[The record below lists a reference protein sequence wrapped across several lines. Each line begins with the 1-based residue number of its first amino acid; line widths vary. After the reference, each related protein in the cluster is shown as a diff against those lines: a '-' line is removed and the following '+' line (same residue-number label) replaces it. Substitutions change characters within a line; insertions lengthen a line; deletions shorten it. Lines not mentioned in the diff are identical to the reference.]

1 VTVHPGGTIG
11 VNQSA
16 GATTEEDISKVP
28 TDSPAPDKW
37 GLSKERISP
46 AKYRPLRIDEAELA
60 DISGRGGAKRFML
73 RNPGNDTYVRLGEE
87 ELFLWN
93 LMDGRHTVRDLALE
107 YVSQYAVPR
116 PETLLN
122 LLELLSS
129 NGFLK
134 GEPPP
139 AMHPMVVQS
148 QKRRM
153 LASLRRLTH
162 YLIHGTLA
170 AKHIDRYFD
179 WLYRHAAHYLYTP
192 PALIVIIFLI
202 LADIAFFI
210 YFFLIQHVD
219 LLISPSGVHI
229 VDIVSLMLIVYGSLV
244 IHELA
249 HGLTVKAYGR
259 RVLRAG
265 FMLYFGL
272 PLAFTDTTDIWM
284 KPRRARIAVS
294 LAGPCANA
302 AVGGLLF
309 LIAAFLSEGT
319 VRDILLHGG
328 ILSSVVFFL
337 NLLPVAETDGH
348 YIIQDY
354 LEIPR
359 LRSKALHFISH
370 DMWLKSARRKP
381 WARDEFTFLM
391 YGLVTVAGTVF
402 LVYLGIHFWI
412 TTGSKVVDE
421 VIRRPHLVLEI
432 FGVLVVIAGISAL
445 FYGLLA
451 RKRHITAEHI
461 VGLQRKERSDITR
474 GK

>member
-1 VTVHPGGTIG
+1 MS
-11 VNQSA
+11 VNQSV
-16 GATTEEDISKVP
+16 GARTEEDIAKVQ

-37 GLSKERISP
+37 SLSKERISP

-73 RNPGNDTYVRLGEE
+73 RNPGNDIYLSLGEE

-122 LLELLSS
+122 LLELLTS

-134 GEPPP
+134 GEPPQ

-153 LASLRRLTH
+153 LASLHRLTH

-170 AKHIDRYFD
+170 TTHIDKYFD
-179 WLYRHAAHYLYTP
+179 WLYRHAARPLYTP
-192 PALIVIIFLI
+192 PALIVIICLI

-219 LLISPSGVHI
+219 LLISTRGVHI
-229 VDIVSLMLIVYGSLV
+229 VDIVSLMLIVYGGLV
-244 IHELA
+244 IHEVA

-259 RVLRAG
+259 RVLRG
-265 FMLYFGL
+265 GVMLYFGV
-272 PLAFTDTTDIWM
+272 PLAFVDTTDIWM

-302 AVGGLLF
+302 FIGGLLF

-319 VRDILLHGG
+319 VREILLHGG
-328 ILSSVVFFL
+328 ILNSIIFFV
-337 NLLPVAETDGH
+337 NLLPIAETDGH
-348 YIIQDY
+348 YVIQDY
-354 LEIPR
+354 LEIPH

-381 WARDEFTFLM
+381 WARDEFTFLI
-391 YGLVTVAGTVF
+391 YGLVTAAGTGF
-402 LVYLGIHFWI
+402 LVYVAIHFWI
-412 TTGSKVVDE
+412 TTGRKVLDE
-421 VIRRPHLVLEI
+421 VIQRPHLVLEI

-445 FYGLLA
+445 LYGLLA
-451 RKRHITAEHI
+451 RRRHITAEHI
-461 VGLQRKERSDITR
+461 VGPQRKERSDITR
-474 GK
+474 WK